1 MIDYDPMNRGRRRNR
16 RRQELGPDAQCAVC
30 GEKDLDVLRKFK
42 RSVLEQHHPFG
53 EAHEPDATI
62 VLCRTCHDKYSAA
75 QYDDGVP
82 LTPQPSVL
90 ERWVAVTAAG
100 GSFLQKSGQILLA
113 WADRGKDVVKKLD
126 GKYPDW
132 RDWL

>member
-1 MIDYDPMNRGRRRNR
+1 MDYHPMNPARRRNR
-16 RRQELGPDAQCAVC
+16 RRQELGPDARCAGC
-30 GEKDLDVLRKFK
+30 GETDIDALRKVR

-62 VLCRTCHDKYSAA
+62 VLCRTCHAKYSAG

-82 LTPQPSVL
+82 LTPQPTML
-90 ERWVAVTAAG
+90 ERWVAVTAAT
-100 GSFLQKSGQILLA
+100 GSFLRKSGETLLA
-113 WADRGKDVVKKLD
+113 WAERGKDVVRKLD
-126 GKYPDW
+126 EKHPDW